1 MYLVLKPLCCSLGVG
16 YESHNS
22 LSIIDYRCIVR
33 CDDTIW
39 TPAGRYPDDFT
50 VTASAEVASFTCRV
64 GANQTLV

>member
-1 MYLVLKPLCCSLGVG
+1 MNLITVCR
-16 YESHNS
+16 
-22 LSIIDYRCIVR
+22 LSIIGALLHLSVR

-39 TPAGRYPDDFT
+39 TLVGRYPDDFT